1 MANTPYSEI
10 KQVVLKL
17 QDADAIASHF
27 QCDRRAAMNM
37 ILLVESDTGQSLV
50 RKAVQEAPV
59 ITKPKLQKF
68 DPRNE
73 KLDWSYEKE
82 KQMMAQGSYQLICAM
97 LNSGQHRL
105 SPEMAQ
111 SMKYQIGLQHR
122 FEI

>member
-1 MANTPYSEI
+1 MANTPYAEI

-97 LNSGQHRL
+97 LSSGQHRL
-105 SPEMAQ
+105 TPEMADN
-111 SMKYQIGLQHR
+111 MKYQIGLQHR